1 MALRDS
7 DKEWEQIGRRD
18 PYYGVLSLDKF
29 RTEQLD
35 NDSLEEFFTS
45 GRDHIDFVLE
55 TIRTS
60 VAPGFSPSRALDF
73 GCGVG
78 RCTIPLTRVC
88 ASVVGVDVSDSMLR
102 EAAKNCAERS
112 ISDLTLVQSDD
123 DLTGVSGPFD
133 FIHSFLVFQ
142 HIPEKRGQ
150 KILIRLIELMSDNGV
165 AAVQFVYHREDSA
178 AIRIMGFLRKK
189 LPLWHTFVN
198 LLYGKRFSEPLIEKN
213 VYDFNQLLAILADH
227 GCANVHLRF
236 FARRKLRSVA
246 VFFQKMPDQGRRV
259 LEASSLSA

>member
-1 MALRDS
+1 
-7 DKEWEQIGRRD
+7 
-18 PYYGVLSLDKF
+18 
-29 RTEQLD
+29 
-35 NDSLEEFFTS
+35 
-45 GRDHIDFVLE
+45 
-55 TIRTS
+55 
-60 VAPGFSPSRALDF
+60 
-73 GCGVG
+73 
-78 RCTIPLTRVC
+78 
-88 ASVVGVDVSDSMLR
+88 
-102 EAAKNCAERS
+102 
-112 ISDLTLVQSDD
+112 
-123 DLTGVSGPFD
+123 
-133 FIHSFLVFQ
+133 
-142 HIPEKRGQ
+142 
-150 KILIRLIELMSDNGV
+150 MSDNGV

-189 LPLWHTFVN
+189 LPLWHTVVN